1 MADRGSY
8 RSGGEG
14 NLQGLPDRSG
24 SESRLRYRC
33 VSVCVCMCRHAG
45 RATVVFVFF
54 FLTVVF
60 TFFLIRVQLLYNVVL
75 VSAVQGSE
83 SAMCIHISLPSWV
96 SLPPW
101 PLLFNSTF
109 FIVQLFYNPRVSLPF
124 CCCFDF
130 WLYPTACGILVHQP
144 GIKPVPNHWTS
155 RKVPPEIFLRKQ
167 VYLCMAA
174 LL

>member
-1 MADRGSY
+1 MY
-8 RSGGEG
+8 
-14 NLQGLPDRSG
+14 L
-24 SESRLRYRC
+24 C
-33 VSVCVCMCRHAG
+33 VSVCVDMLEG
-45 RATVVFVFF
+45 PQLFLFF
-54 FLTVVF
+54 FFNSGLY
-60 TFFLIRVQLLYNVVL
+60 FFLIRVQLLYNIVL

-144 GIKPVPNHWTS
+144 GIKPVSNHWTS

-174 LL
+174 LLYWEKRRMDR